1 MRTDVLKPALM
12 LLALLVTSGAGA
24 RFVDAPTRTNFAR
37 LELHKGKAPAPVGI
51 EPVVS
56 QVTDPLSAEGK
67 EIDLQIAAAKDW
79 PEIDAAQDAF
89 SNWYGKV
96 SGERQ
101 TRNDPG
107 YLRQREESITGELAR
122 TKKIRMEKDAKVCQ
136 DVVIIE
142 VEIKFTKAPSGPAQE
157 AITVAWNKQFA
168 PSVLNEIA
176 LELKKCW
183 EWQGKVSGIFSTKGL
198 EYDLGLEVV
207 FRPRPEGQT
216 SLVTYDMTILQELGQ
231 GFNQPQGRCQF
242 KPTGQMTVV
251 QPIRFSV
258 DFEDFTDGKL
268 SYFGLGSSVIN
279 TTY

>member
-1 MRTDVLKPALM
+1 MRTDVLKAALM

-107 YLRQREESITGELAR
+107 YLRQREESMTGELAR

-142 VEIKFTKAPSGPAQE
+142 VEIKFTKAPSGPAHE

-168 PSVLNEIA
+168 ASVLNEIA

-183 EWQGKVSGIFSTKGL
+183 EWQGKVSGIFS
-198 EYDLGLEVV
+198 
-207 FRPRPEGQT
+207 RP
-216 SLVTYDMTILQELGQ
+216 IA
-231 GFNQPQGRCQF
+231 
-242 KPTGQMTVV
+242 
-251 QPIRFSV
+251 
-258 DFEDFTDGKL
+258 
-268 SYFGLGSSVIN
+268 
-279 TTY
+279 